1 MNADR
6 LLANF
11 NTLVDTPGAV
21 PRLRRF
27 ILDLAVRGKLVP
39 QDPTDEPA
47 SELLSR
53 IAAEKS
59 RLTASRTAK
68 KQRTVK
74 STSGATDRTFV
85 LPSGW
90 SSTRL
95 DAVTLCLDHM
105 REPINAAERTRRIAG
120 KAQSELFPYFGA
132 TQQQGWIDDFL
143 FDEELVLLGEDGVP
157 FLDPLR
163 PKAYVISG
171 KSWVNNH
178 AHVFRGIFV
187 SNSYL
192 AHWLNAFDYSGRI
205 VGATRAKLNQ
215 SRALDI
221 PIMLPPFAEQHRIV
235 AKIDDLMTLCDR
247 LEEARQEREAA
258 RDRFATTS
266 LARLGNPDPDL
277 STFHA
282 DAAFAIENF
291 DRITARADQVAALRR
306 TVLDLAVRGRLVP
319 QDPTDEPA
327 QELLKRVAEERD
339 RLKKIG
345 KMRKTPAGKLAMVRA
360 PFSLPDTWR
369 WAALGDVFAYD
380 VGIKRESN
388 AMDPSLW
395 LLELQDVERNTGS
408 LLVRVT
414 AAERETKSTKSEFR
428 TGDIL
433 YGKLRPYLN
442 KVLVAEERGYSTT
455 EIVALRPYI
464 PLCGRYC
471 SLALRQ
477 RDFVDYVTHVGQ
489 GTKMPRLRT
498 KDAIVAPF
506 PLPPLA
512 EQHRIVAKADEL
524 MTWCDRLEERLV
536 TTEDARR
543 GLLDAVLNEA
553 VESNTCGHAM
563 AATASVAV
571 A

>member
-6 LLANF
+6 LLAHF

-27 ILDLAVRGKLVP
+27 ILDLAVRGRLVP

-68 KQRTVK
+68 KQRAVK

-105 REPINAAERTRRIAG
+105 REPVNAAERTRRIAG

-192 AHWLNAFDYSGRI
+192 THWLNAFDYSGRI

-221 PIMLPPFAEQHRIV
+221 PIMLPPLAEQHRIV
-235 AKIDDLMTLCDR
+235 VKVDELMTLCDR

-258 RDRFATTS
+258 RDRFAATN
-266 LARLGNPDPDL
+266 LARLSSPDPDL
-277 STFHA
+277 PTFHA

-306 TVLDLAVRGRLVP
+306 TILDLAVRGRLVP

-327 QELLKRVAEERD
+327 SELLRRTHGKNVKRIGSTREPSAKDIGCHPDLNGWAIAPLGALLVFHYGKGMSAKERLRKGPVPVFGSNGMVGFCENPLTEESAIIVGRKGSAGALNLCDGPSWTTDVAYYVE
-339 RLKKIG
+339 
-345 KMRKTPAGKLAMVRA
+345 A
-360 PFSLPDTWR
+360 PGYFDIRFLFIQLQ
-369 WAALGDVFAYD
+369 ALD
-380 VGIKRESN
+380 
-388 AMDPSLW
+388 L
-395 LLELQDVERNTGS
+395 GS
-408 LLVRVT
+408 L
-414 AAERETKSTKSEFR
+414 
-428 TGDIL
+428 
-433 YGKLRPYLN
+433 GKGVKPGLSRNDAYQL
-442 KVLVAEERGYSTT
+442 
-455 EIVALRPYI
+455 
-464 PLCGRYC
+464 
-471 SLALRQ
+471 SLE
-477 RDFVDYVTHVGQ
+477 V
-489 GTKMPRLRT
+489 
-498 KDAIVAPF
+498 
-506 PLPPLA
+506 PPLE
-512 EQHRIVAKADEL
+512 EQRRIVARVDEMMAL
-524 MTWCDRLEERLV
+524 CDRLVDRLA
-536 TTEDARR
+536 TTEDTCTSM
-543 GLLDAVLNEA
+543 LDVVLHEALESVHYGRVTGAVGA
-553 VESNTCGHAM
+553 GQV
-563 AATASVAV
+563 TADG
-571 A
+571 